1 MPFAGTLQCVRERNL
16 PDAELA
22 TDVDKFD
29 FGRLPG
35 RPWMRWLTVVGAWTL
50 FGALIAGET
59 YFRLHASG
67 QQPSLARILAHFLA
81 WSYTWALFTPVILW
95 LGWRFPF
102 SRERWAGSLVV
113 HVGASLVIAWIG
125 SLSWVAAGQFLGR
138 IPPGADVLLR
148 TSARTFVAFLHF
160 DPVFYWIIIGLA
172 YLLQYYQDSR
182 ERELRASQLETQLA
196 AARLKALEMQ
206 LHPHFLFNAL
216 NTIAVLVRTDRN
228 AQAVRVVTGLGE
240 LLRRA
245 LDGAG
250 SQLVPLRD
258 ELEFVKRY
266 LEIEQIRFGDR
277 LTVEVSVD
285 PETTEGCVPYLI
297 LQPLV
302 ENAIRHGIGARA
314 RPGNVWIG
322 ARCHDDRL
330 QLTVRDDGPG
340 LPEVVGHETGTGL
353 GLSATKE
360 RLQRIYGADHHF
372 AIRGDERGGVIA
384 QIEIPFQLAVGDCE
398 REA

>member
-1 MPFAGTLQCVRERNL
+1 M
-16 PDAELA
+16 
-22 TDVDKFD
+22 
-29 FGRLPG
+29 PG
-35 RPWMRWLTVVGAWTL
+35 RPWMIWVIVVGAWTL
-50 FGALIAGET
+50 FGALIAGES
-59 YFRLHASG
+59 YFRLSAAG
-67 QQPSLARILAHFLA
+67 QEPSLARLLLHFLA

-95 LGWRFPF
+95 LRWRFPF
-102 SRERWAGSLVV
+102 SRDRWVGSLVI
-113 HVGASLVIAWIG
+113 HLGASLAIAWIG
-125 SLSWVAAGQFLGR
+125 SVSFVGAGQWLGR
-138 IPPGADVLLR
+138 IPPGTDVLFR
-148 TSARTFVAFLHF
+148 RSALMFVAFLHF
-160 DPVFYWIIIGLA
+160 DPVFYWIIIGLG

-182 ERELRASQLETQLA
+182 ERQLKASQLEAQLA

-245 LDGAG
+245 LDSAG

-277 LTVEVSVD
+277 LKVEMSVD
-285 PETTEGCVPYLI
+285 PQTTDGCVPHLI

-314 RPGNVWIG
+314 RPGNLWID
-322 ARCHDDRL
+322 ARRRADRL
-330 QLTVRDDGPG
+330 ELTVRDDGPG
-340 LPEVVGHETGTGL
+340 LPGTSNGEHGTGV
-353 GLSATKE
+353 GLSATRE
-360 RLQRIYGADHHF
+360 RLEQIYGSDHRF
-372 AIRGDERGGVIA
+372 AVRSDARGGVIA
-384 QIEIPFQLAVGDCE
+384 AIDIPFQLAVGDCE

>member
-1 MPFAGTLQCVRERNL
+1 
-16 PDAELA
+16 
-22 TDVDKFD
+22 
-29 FGRLPG
+29 
-35 RPWMRWLTVVGAWTL
+35 
-50 FGALIAGET
+50 
-59 YFRLHASG
+59 
-67 QQPSLARILAHFLA
+67 FLA

-95 LGWRFPF
+95 LRWRFPF
-102 SRERWAGSLVV
+102 SRDRWAGSLAV
-113 HVGASLVIAWIG
+113 HIGASLVIAWIG
-125 SLSWVAAGQFLGR
+125 SLAWVAAGQFLGR
-138 IPPGADVLLR
+138 FPPGADFLLR
-148 TSARTFVAFLHF
+148 TSALTFVAFLHF

-216 NTIAVLVRTDRN
+216 NTIAVLIRTDRN
-228 AQAVRVVTGLGE
+228 TQAVRMVTGLGE

-258 ELEFVKRY
+258 ELEFLKRY

-277 LTVEVSVD
+277 LTVDVSVD
-285 PETTEGCVPYLI
+285 PRTTEGCVPYLI

-302 ENAIRHGIGARA
+302 ENAIRHGVGARVQ
-314 RPGNVWIG
+314 PGNVWID
-322 ARCHDDRL
+322 ARRHDDRL

-340 LPEVVGHETGTGL
+340 LSEASGNKIGTGL
-353 GLSATKE
+353 GLSATQE
-360 RLQRIYGADHHF
+360 RLQRIYGTDHRF
-372 AIRGDERGGVIA
+372 AIRGGERGGVIA
-384 QIEIPFQLAVGDCE
+384 EIDIPFQLAVGDCE